1 MNAQQ
6 IVVRHITEKTEKD
19 LRVTL
24 TKNTKGYNWEVS
36 YSGEDLDAVLSKI
49 READQGLRAEYEKE

>member
-1 MNAQQ
+1 MNAQE
-6 IVVRHITEKTEKD
+6 IVVRHVTEKTEKD

-49 READQGLRAEYEKE
+49 REVDQQLRTEYSTE